1 MKILVLNSGS
11 SSQKACFYEIG
22 GTFPD
27 HPPIPLWQGKIEWSA
42 DTAAI
47 IVKNSQG
54 VTFKEEVPVSSREQ
68 VIRHMLRT
76 DCDANARAIASTLEI
91 DAVGHRVVH
100 GCAHFKKPVIIT
112 DKVRAAIESVSAF
125 APLHIRAEVEGMKIV
140 DDLFGSVTQVAVF
153 DTAFHSE
160 IPPSAAI
167 YPGPYEWFERGIRRY
182 GFHGINH
189 QYCAERA
196 AQMLGADVKA
206 LKIVSCHLGNGCSVT
221 AIRDGQ
227 SIDTTMGFTPLEGLM
242 MGTRSGS
249 VDPGILTYLMRQGQL
264 DGQDI
269 DKVLNQQSGLLGISG
284 LSSDMRDILTGIR
297 QGHQRAKL
305 AFDIYVHRLQAAIG
319 GMTAVL
325 GGMDVLV
332 FTAGVG
338 ENSAEVR
345 AAACSGLEFL
355 GLRLDSKT
363 NARPSLDQEISTADS
378 SVRVLVI
385 RAEEDWAIAK
395 ECWKLAQA
403 NTPAGTTNASVTQ
416 KESLRQG
423 ERAASESGINQVRR
437 RIEPA

>member
-11 SSQKACFYEIG
+11 SSQKACLYEIG
-22 GTFPD
+22 EMVPD
-27 HPPIPLWQGKIEWSA
+27 RPPTPLWQGKIEWSA
-42 DTAAI
+42 DTAAM

-54 VTFKEEVPVSSREQ
+54 VTFREEMPVSSREQ
-68 VIRHMLRT
+68 VIRHLLSTAR
-76 DCDANARAIASTLEI
+76 DGNARAIATTLKI
-91 DAVGHRVVH
+91 DVVGHRVVH
-100 GCAHFKKPVIIT
+100 GGAHFKNPVVIT
-112 DKVRAAIESVSAF
+112 DKVRAAIESLSTF
-125 APLHIRAEVEGMKIV
+125 APLHIRAEVEGMKMV
-140 DDLFGSVTQVAVF
+140 EDLLGAVTQVAVF
-153 DTAFHSE
+153 DTAFHSQ

-167 YPGPYEWFERGIRRY
+167 YPGPYEWFESGIRRY

-196 AQMLGADVKA
+196 RQMLGADVRA
-206 LKIVSCHLGNGCSVT
+206 LRIVSCHLGNGCSVT

-227 SIDTTMGFTPLEGLM
+227 SIDTTMGFTPSEGLM

-249 VDPGILTYLMRQGQL
+249 VDPGILTFLMRQGQL
-264 DGQDI
+264 DGQGI
-269 DKVLNQQSGLLGISG
+269 DGVLNQKSGLLGISG
-284 LSSDMRDILTGIR
+284 LSSDMRGILAGI
-297 QGHQRAKL
+297 QKGHERAKL
-305 AFDIYVHRLQAAIG
+305 AFDIYVHRLRAAIG
-319 GMTAVL
+319 GMAAVL
-325 GGMDVLV
+325 GGIDALV

-338 ENSAEVR
+338 ENSPEVR

-403 NTPAGTTNASVTQ
+403 NTAAGTTNASVAQ
-416 KESLRQG
+416 KDSFRQG
-423 ERAASESGINQVRR
+423 ERAASEPGIN
-437 RIEPA
+437 